1 LKIGVFKSNFLI
13 IPAGDR
19 SKFSFTASMIFEISI
34 FSVQKPSTNTETGC
48 ATQIAY
54 DSCISHL
61 SANQLAT
68 IFLAK
73 YLAIYAALLSTFDG
87 SLPEK
92 AQPPCLQI
100 PP

>member
-13 IPAGDR
+13 IPAGER

-54 DSCISHL
+54 DS
-61 SANQLAT
+61 
-68 IFLAK
+68 
-73 YLAIYAALLSTFDG
+73 
-87 SLPEK
+87 
-92 AQPPCLQI
+92 
-100 PP
+100 